1 MKQKTKF
8 NKELELNI
16 KEASPQR
23 LQNNLILST
32 RNKQISPILEFDKN
46 NDDIEFDKK
55 SFELN
60 FEEIKKSNGHKKR

>member
-60 FEEIKKSNGHKKR
+60 FEEIKKSIGHKKR